1 MNSIN
6 LNVLA
11 DFDDKPGDSACPHS
25 PFDPD
30 YFFLKNWLNFGHDKA
45 EALRQAQLNMINL
58 LKNNP
63 PYDFPHPYF

>member
-11 DFDDKPGDSACPHS
+11 DFDDKPGDTACPHS

-30 YFFLKNWLNFGHDKA
+30 YFFLKTG
-45 EALRQAQLNMINL
+45 
-58 LKNNP
+58 
-63 PYDFPHPYF
+63 